1 LFFSLSLQTKSALN
15 KQTQQRLLIRLAFK
29 IGYLAEFR
37 DESHAALKYYSE
49 AHTSTSEWRAAL
61 AARVRANFALD
72 LAQLDIATAGG
83 NQPPAAIP
91 PPAVATS
98 SSSTASTSSSST
110 SSSSQSLT
118 ELVAIEALRDD
129 EAAALATLAWF
140 LSARCHLSARR
151 PDLAAQLTRREAA
164 AVRLSFAITISFF
177 LLLLNYMWPNI
188 QFVLARA
195 TPLPSNREYIGWAR
209 LAHQHATFAELLEVS
224 HLGRSFFF
232 VLRFFAFSCTTATLH
247 WTQRR
252 RPI

>member
-1 LFFSLSLQTKSALN
+1 MN

-61 AARVRANFALD
+61 AARVRANFTLD
-72 LAQLDIATAGG
+72 LAQLDSATAGG
-83 NQPPAAIP
+83 NNQPPIAVPASVAA
-91 PPAVATS
+91 AAAAS
-98 SSSTASTSSSST
+98 S
-110 SSSSQSLT
+110 SSSSQSTSLT

-129 EAAALATLAWF
+129 EAAALASLAWF

-164 AVRLSFAITISFF
+164 AVRYFSYLFDFDFDSID
-177 LLLLNYMWPNI
+177 
-188 QFVLARA
+188 FVVYFRA

-209 LAHQHATFAELLEVS
+209 LAHQHATFAELLEVTI
-224 HLGRSFFF
+224 LILF
-232 VLRFFAFSCTTATLH
+232 
-247 WTQRR
+247 
-252 RPI
+252 